1 MREEYN
7 EVYGYLP
14 QDIINKLSEVDRA
27 RLFFNWLKRKPTTTG
42 WFIAHTVVE
51 AMGEEFITYMINGI
65 IESIQLDGEEPT
77 REAVIDGLANLMEA
91 FATDSNILYE
101 YIHTYRIEVLDQD
114 EEVTDE
120 EEDLQEVKKTEEKK
134 SPKRDAKGRFIK
146 SK

>member
-42 WFIAHTVVE
+42 WFIARTVVE

-65 IESIQLDGEEPT
+65 IESIQLDGEPT
-77 REAVIDGLANLMEA
+77 REAVIDGLASLMEA